1 MAIAPAPPLAVD
13 LDGSLVRT
21 DTLWET
27 LFTLLRDQPLALL
40 AALASLR
47 HGRAAFKAHLVS
59 RAPLDVADLP
69 LNTPLIDWLR
79 QEGATGRLLVLATA
93 TDQHVA
99 QALAD
104 RVGLFAQVLASDG
117 HHNLKGPAKAAA
129 LVERFG
135 RGGFDYVGDARADLP
150 VWAAAR
156 HAIVVG
162 DAGLVRAASQVA
174 TVEHVFAPAP
184 RAPAL
189 WRALRLHQWAKNLLL
204 FLPLLAAHQVGNGT
218 QLLAAALAFLAF
230 GLTAS
235 AVYLL
240 NDLLDL
246 SADRRH
252 PGKCRRPFA
261 AGTLPLAWGLLLAPL
276 LLLGAAA
283 ISLLWLPAAFG
294 AVLVTYFLLT
304 SAYSW
309 DFKRRPILDVM
320 TLAMLYTLRVIA
332 GGAAVALWPSFWL
345 LALSLF
351 LFFSLALVK
360 RYAELDSLKGRGE
373 LTSGGRG
380 WYVDD
385 LPLIGGLGAAAG
397 LGAVLVLALYIDSEP
412 ARRLYQLPEALW
424 LITPLLLYWVSY
436 LWFKTHRGEMHDDP
450 VVFALRDK
458 VSLGIGGVA
467 VAIVLLATQGVG
479 L

>member
-1 MAIAPAPPLAVD
+1 MAVTPAPPLAVD

-27 LFTLLRDQPLALL
+27 LFTLLRNQPLALIDVL
-40 AALASLR
+40 ANLH
-47 HGRAAFKAHLVS
+47 HGRAAFKAYLVT
-59 RAPLDVADLP
+59 RAPLDVVDLP

-79 QEGATGRLLVLATA
+79 QEAATGRLLVLATA

-99 QALAD
+99 QAIAD
-104 RVGLFAQVLASDG
+104 RVDLFAQVLASDG

-129 LVERFG
+129 LAERFG
-135 RGGFDYVGDARADLP
+135 QGGFDYVGDARADLP

-174 TVEHVFAPAP
+174 RVERVFTPAP

-204 FLPLLAAHQVGNGT
+204 FLPLLAAHQVGNGA

-235 AVYLL
+235 VVYLL

-252 PGKCRRPFA
+252 PSKCRRPFA
-261 AGTLPLAWGLLLAPL
+261 AGTLPLAWGLLLAPI

-283 ISLLWLPAAFG
+283 ISLLWLPAAYG
-294 AVLVTYFLLT
+294 AVLVGYFLLT

-332 GGAAVALWPSFWL
+332 GAAAVALWPSFWL
-345 LALSLF
+345 LAFSLF
-351 LFFSLALVK
+351 LFFNLALVK
-360 RYAELDSLKGRGE
+360 RYAELDGLQARGN
-373 LTSGGRG
+373 LTAAGRG
-380 WYVDD
+380 WQVTD
-385 LPLIGGLGAAAG
+385 LPLIGGLGTAAG

-424 LITPLLLYWVSY
+424 LITPLLLYWVSH
-436 LWFKTHRGEMHDDP
+436 LWFQTHRGEMHDDP
-450 VVFALRDK
+450 VVFALHDR
-458 VSLGIGGVA
+458 VSLGIGVVA
-467 VAIVLLATQGVG
+467 IGIVLLATHGINR
-479 L
+479 

>member
-1 MAIAPAPPLAVD
+1 MVTVPTPPLAVD

-27 LFTLLRDQPLALL
+27 LFTLLRNQPFALI
-40 AALASLR
+40 AAIFSLR
-47 HGRAAFKAHLVS
+47 HGRAAFKARLVIL
-59 RAPLDVADLP
+59 APLEVASLP
-69 LNTPLIDWLR
+69 LNNELIDWLR
-79 QEGATGRLLVLATA
+79 QEGATGRRLVLATA
-93 TDQHVA
+93 THHRVA
-99 QALAD
+99 QAIAD

-129 LVERFG
+129 LVEHFG
-135 RGGFDYVGDARADLP
+135 QGGFDYVGDARADLP
-150 VWAAAR
+150 VWVAAR

-162 DAGLVRAASQVA
+162 GPRLVRAAGQVA
-174 TVEHVFAPAP
+174 RVERVFAPPP

-189 WRALRLHQWAKNLLL
+189 WRALRIHQWAKNLLL
-204 FLPLLAAHQVGNGT
+204 FLPLLAAHQVGDGA
-218 QLLAAALAFLAF
+218 QLLAAGLAFLAF

-252 PGKCRRPFA
+252 PSKCRRPFA

-283 ISLLWLPAAFG
+283 ISGLWLPAPFG
-294 AVLVTYFLLT
+294 AVLVGYFLLA
-304 SAYSW
+304 SAYS
-309 DFKRRPILDVM
+309 FALKRLPILDVM
-320 TLAMLYTLRVIA
+320 TLAALYTLRVIA
-332 GGAAVALWPSFWL
+332 GAAAVAIWPSFWL
-345 LALSLF
+345 LAFSLF
-351 LFFSLALVK
+351 LFLSLALVK
-360 RYAELDSLKGRGE
+360 RYAELDGLQARGD
-373 LTSGGRG
+373 LTAAGRG
-380 WYVDD
+380 WHVDD
-385 LPLIGGLGAAAG
+385 LPLIGGLGTAAG
-397 LGAVLVLALYIDSEP
+397 LAAVLVLALYIDSEP

-424 LITPLLLYWVSY
+424 LLTPLLLYWVSR
-436 LWFKTHRGEMHDDP
+436 LWFKTHRSEMHEDP

-467 VAIVLLATQGVG
+467 VAIVLLATQGGG

>member
-1 MAIAPAPPLAVD
+1 MATATAPPLAVD

-27 LFTLLRDQPLALL
+27 LFTLLRDQPLALI

-69 LNTPLIDWLR
+69 LNSPLIDWLR

-93 TDQHVA
+93 TDQRVA
-99 QALAD
+99 QAVAD

-117 HHNLKGPAKAAA
+117 HNNLKGPAKAAA

-135 RGGFDYVGDARADLP
+135 QGGFDYVGDARADLP

-156 HAIVVG
+156 YAIVAG
-162 DAGLVRAASQVA
+162 GAGLVRAASQVA
-174 TVEHVFAPAP
+174 RVERVFAPPP

-204 FLPLLAAHQVGNGT
+204 FLPLLAAHQVSNGA
-218 QLLAAALAFLAF
+218 QLLAAGLAFLAF

-252 PGKCRRPFA
+252 PSKCRRPFA

-276 LLLGAAA
+276 LLLGAAV
-283 ISLLWLPAAFG
+283 ICLLWLPAAFG
-294 AVLVTYFLLT
+294 AILVGYFLLT

-351 LFFSLALVK
+351 LFFSLALIK

-380 WYVDD
+380 WHVDD

-436 LWFKTHRGEMHDDP
+436 LWFKTHRGEMHEDP
-450 VVFALRDK
+450 VVFALRDRA
-458 VSLGIGGVA
+458 SLGIGAMA
-467 VAIVLLATQGVG
+467 VTVLLVATQGLVP
-479 L
+479 